1 MMNALTIKHCAATIL
16 TCSILAGCLDAP
28 DAAPADEATG
38 TTEQLISC
46 SGNGCNGVDPNTT
59 PCASDAVSVAGA
71 TRNIFRNGTSILIGQ
86 VELRW
91 SASCGTN
98 WARVSRTDG
107 AIGDGMYGTIRRSDG
122 VSYTDFHSGSSS
134 MWSRM
139 VYAPT
144 VCAAATGLV
153 DESFISGE
161 ATTPCL

>member
-1 MMNALTIKHCAATIL
+1 MINALTITHCAATLL
-16 TCSILAGCLDAP
+16 TCGALAGCLDAP

-38 TTEQLISC
+38 ITEQLISC

-71 TRNIFRNGTSILIGQ
+71 TRSIFRNGTSIVIGQ

-107 AIGDGMYGTIRRSDG
+107 AFAEGMYATITRSDG
-122 VSYTDFHSGSSS
+122 VSYTDFHTGFSSI
-134 MWSRM
+134 WSRM

-153 DESFISGE
+153 DESFISGQ

>member
-1 MMNALTIKHCAATIL
+1 MTNRFAIKHVATTLL
-16 TCSILAGCLDAP
+16 TCGVLAGCLDP
-28 DAAPADEATG
+28 QDAAPADEATG
-38 TTEQLISC
+38 TAEQLISC

-71 TRNIFRNGTSILIGQ
+71 TRSIFRNGTSIVIGQ

-107 AIGDGMYGTIRRSDG
+107 ATADGMYATIRRSDG
-122 VSYTDFHSGSSS
+122 ATYTDFHTGFSSI
-134 MWSRM
+134 WSRM

-153 DESFISGE
+153 DESFISGQ